1 MLMGL
6 AATVD
11 RINRQT
17 MRLAVNDYASHVGAT
32 PAERAAFAVVA
43 QEMRG
48 KRILDVGVGG
58 GRTTPALLEISRDY
72 TGVDYVYAMVERCRG
87 RFPGVK
93 FQHADA
99 RSMPEF
105 ADESFDLIVFACQG
119 ISMVDHA
126 GRIAIIK
133 EVRRLLSKNG
143 VFIFSTYNRDSKE
156 YERTFEFP
164 EFQHSWNPLR
174 LAVRSLRFTR
184 NLAIRIRNR
193 LRYARH
199 EANTEEYS
207 IKNDR
212 CHDYSTML
220 YYIHI
225 TDQLRQLKTI
235 GFNAAPVIY
244 DLAGNPVATTRDD
257 ALLYLVHSQ

>member
-1 MLMGL
+1 MGL

-11 RINRQT
+11 LINRQT
-17 MRLAVNDYASHVGAT
+17 MHLAVNDYASHVGAN

-48 KRILDVGVGG
+48 KRILDIGVGG

-72 TGVDYVYAMVERCRG
+72 TGVDYISTMVERCRS

-93 FQHADA
+93 FKHADA

-105 ADESFDLIVFACQG
+105 ADQSFDLIVFACQG

-126 GRIAIIK
+126 GRLAILK
-133 EVRRLLSKNG
+133 EVRRLLSKDG
-143 VFIFSTYNRDSKE
+143 VFIFSTYNRDSQE
-156 YERTFEFP
+156 YHRSFEFP
-164 EFQHSWNPLR
+164 DFQHSWNPMR
-174 LAVRSLRFTR
+174 CAVRGLRFTKQLITR
-184 NLAIRIRNR
+184 VRNR
-193 LRYARH
+193 LRYGRH
-199 EANTEEYS
+199 EEHTAEYS

-225 TDQLRQLKTI
+225 PDQLQQLKAN

-244 DLAGNPVATTRDD
+244 DIAGKPVATTLDD
-257 ALLYLVHSQ
+257 ALIYLVRAQ

>member
-1 MLMGL
+1 MSF

-17 MRLAVNDYASHVGAT
+17 MHLAVSEYASQVGVS
-32 PAERAAFAVVA
+32 PAERAAFSVVA
-43 QEMRG
+43 QAMSG
-48 KRILDVGVGG
+48 KRILDIGVGG
-58 GRTTPALLEISRDY
+58 GRTTPALLEISKDY
-72 TGVDYVYAMVERCRG
+72 TGVDYVNTMVERCRS
-87 RFPGVK
+87 RFPGVN
-93 FQHADA
+93 FRYADA

-105 ADESFDLIVFACQG
+105 SDQSFDLIVFACNG

-126 GRIAIIK
+126 GRLAILR
-133 EVRRLLSKNG
+133 EVRRLLSHDG
-143 VFIFSTYNRDSKE
+143 VFIFSTYNRDSE
-156 YERTFEFP
+156 EHDRMFEFP
-164 EFQHSWNPLR
+164 DFQHSWNPLR
-174 LAVRSLRFTR
+174 LAVRSLRFTKH
-184 NLAIRIRNR
+184 LAIRIKNR
-193 LRYARH
+193 FRYARH

-212 CHDYSTML
+212 CHDYNTML

-244 DLAGNPVATTRDD
+244 DLAGNPVVTTRDD